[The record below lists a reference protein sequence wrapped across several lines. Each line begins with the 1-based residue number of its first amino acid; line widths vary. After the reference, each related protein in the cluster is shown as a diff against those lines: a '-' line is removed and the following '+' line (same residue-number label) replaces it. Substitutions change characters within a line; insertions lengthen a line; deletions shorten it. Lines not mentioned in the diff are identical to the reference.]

1 MKIKKI
7 MAVASAVALTLAVGM
22 TSFAAPSVT
31 GGITGGGTTTTE
43 SGKVVDVVVKDP
55 LTSDT
60 LTEETKE
67 VVSKLVAEDEAT
79 REEAKTAALEEAGV
93 VVPEGQVANVLG
105 VVDIDVSG
113 LESGD
118 TVYVSVDVPSAKM
131 GDNVVVLHFNVET
144 GKWENIPARVTAD
157 GKVELTITSASPFAF
172 IVLAA
177 TGSEGGGTVVDNPTK
192 GSGTDGTTTT
202 TKTTTAAK
210 TAKASSTTSP
220 KTGEGTMVL
229 MLGMVALVA
238 AGSAFGLKKRA

>member
-7 MAVASAVALTLAVGM
+7 MAVASAAALTLAVGM

-192 GSGTDGTTTT
+192 GSGTDGKTTT

-210 TAKASSTTSP
+210 KSSATSP

>member
-7 MAVASAVALTLAVGM
+7 MAVASAAALTLAVGM

-31 GGITGGGTTTTE
+31 GGITGGGTATTE
-43 SGKVVDVVVKDP
+43 SGKVVEVVVKDP
-55 LTSDT
+55 LKSDT

-79 REEAKTAALEEAGV
+79 REEAKKAALEEAGV
-93 VVPEGQVANVLG
+93 AVPEGQAANVLG

-118 TVYVSVDVPSAKM
+118 TAYVTVDVPSAKM
-131 GDNVVVLHFNVET
+131 GDNIVVLHYNVET
-144 GKWENIPARVTAD
+144 GKWENIPAKVTAD
-157 GKVELTITSASPFAF
+157 GKVELTIKSASPFAF

-192 GSGTDGTTTT
+192 GSGTDGKTTTT
-202 TKTTTAAK
+202 TTTAAK

-220 KTGEGTMVL
+220 KTGESTMVL